1 MKNFK
6 NFFGKCR
13 TKYKSIRCIETYL
26 FPGSVLAL
34 ILFALVMNTADV
46 TKGNLN
52 NTANT
57 NYTILKHDYEISKQ
71 LYFKS
76 LSDYNKAKV
85 EWIVS
90 RQRYMENKNDENYK
104 IFVKSTKKYILNML
118 IVLENY
124 NEMLKKRVLSD
135 NSLDEIT
142 KKEEISRIDILL
154 DKIRIIKKQ
163 VNNTSQPTPKEL
175 KNLSM
180 ELKEI
185 YAHSQHIRGLVVT
198 SILKNK
204 AKTIIV
210 NLIKGSLKMNDNIA
224 QLKASGYDTTKMEKK
239 LCMVNKM
246 LNQSYANYQQ
256 CANLMN
262 LSTSE
267 SLAEAENIFRSS
279 YKLLYVTTG
288 ELKNIYDSIPDE
300 WMKKLESANSTY
312 IAKGDGK
319 GVINITDK
327 ADIKIYIIG
336 NVTLKGNI
344 SSAEIS
350 LKNLKEIE
358 GKGKTYGGK
367 GNIEIIGKDLIIE
380 VEGKDINIAIVGNGN
395 AVLTGTGTQKACN
408 KGVCKTLLW
417 EGKNIKFSK

>member
-13 TKYKSIRCIETYL
+13 TKYKSRCIGTYL
-26 FPGSVLAL
+26 FGSVLAL
-34 ILFALVMNTADV
+34 ILFALVMNITADV
-46 TKGNLN
+46 TKENYD
-52 NTANT
+52 TAN
-57 NYTILKHDYEISKQ
+57 NSILKHDYEISKQ

-163 VNNTSQPTPKEL
+163 VNKSQPTIKEL

-185 YAHSQHIRGLVVT
+185 YAHSQHIRGVVVT

-224 QLKASGYDTTKMEKK
+224 QLKASGYDTAKMEKK
-239 LCMVNKM
+239 LCKVNKM

-256 CANLMN
+256 GVNLMN

-279 YKLLYVTTG
+279 YKLLYETTS
-288 ELKNIYDSIPDE
+288 ELKNIYNSIPDE